1 MDATGLPIRCFQIF
15 SKPVYYFRMK
25 PRIRPKVRKSASKTE
40 DDFYLT
46 PGSIIDAPVKIVR
59 KATPRRHQRKLD
71 TASNA
76 ALQQPF
82 LPGLSRRGRPRLKN
96 PVPATERAAASRRK
110 RVEAG
115 TRRIELML
123 PPEVTAMLD
132 ALTEH
137 FKESRAEL
145 VTRLLTRAAK
155 RLPRQR

>member
-1 MDATGLPIRCFQIF
+1 
-15 SKPVYYFRMK
+15 MK
-25 PRIRPKVRKSASKTE
+25 PRIRPKVRKSASKTDE
-40 DDFYLT
+40 DFYLT

-59 KATPRRHQRKLD
+59 KTTPRRHQRKLD
-71 TASNA
+71 AASKA

-96 PVPATERAAASRRK
+96 PVPATERAATSRRK

-123 PPEVTAMLD
+123 LPEVAAMLD
-132 ALTEH
+132 ALAEH
-137 FKESRAEL
+137 YKESRAEL
-145 VTRLLTRAAK
+145 VARLLTRAAK